1 MIDNCPTDYKI
12 LQILELT
19 LMKQKTTN
27 GKLFEKYFDRKEL
40 DLLLARVQFFKGEK
54 VDLKNFFTDGQIK
67 EMNEK
72 KILSL
77 RGKNE
82 FKENDSVEIEVEL
95 KNIKKLNVRV
105 FEVNTE
111 NFLVKE

>member
-1 MIDNCPTDYKI
+1 
-12 LQILELT
+12 
-19 LMKQKTTN
+19 
-27 GKLFEKYFDRKEL
+27 
-40 DLLLARVQFFKGEK
+40 
-54 VDLKNFFTDGQIK
+54 
-67 EMNEK
+67 MNEK

-77 RGKNE
+77 KGKNE
-82 FKENDSVEIEVEL
+82 FKENDDVEIEVEL